1 MRVFSAIMSLVL
13 IVGLSAS
20 VHAAAFASSVNVAA
34 LVEYAAL
41 QQDAPDE
48 ETETDRFGV
57 EQPNGFARAEL
68 VFWQTL
74 HGVLLGVE
82 LCVLLECDDI
92 RLGIGSMVA
101 GGAGG
106 LTLSL
111 MATPN
116 DITSGHAH
124 LINSATMWGIWNA
137 LALNIIVEDWGS
149 EKMPVAVMMGGQLAG
164 LGSGI
169 ALWDKVKP
177 TAGDIALV
185 NSAGVWSGILSAFAV
200 NTLQLD
206 LNSREWFTTL
216 LASTD
221 VGGMAGGWYSTIEPM
236 GAGRVFI
243 INASGVVG
251 TLFGFGV
258 AVIIQGEEVTDSL
271 MSGAGMLGALAGL
284 GAGWYFTS
292 DWAVVPGE
300 QDAASTVAASYDIEL
315 VSVQVA
321 F

>member
-1 MRVFSAIMSLVL
+1 MSLVL
-13 IVGLSAS
+13 MVGLSIS
-20 VHAAAFASSVNVAA
+20 VNATVYDSSVNVAT

-41 QQDAPDE
+41 QEDSTDE
-48 ETETDRFGV
+48 EPETDRFGI

-74 HGVLLGVE
+74 HGVLLGAE
-82 LCVLLECDDI
+82 FCALLECDDI
-92 RLGIGSMVA
+92 RLGIGSMLA
-101 GGAGG
+101 GGVGG

-111 MATPN
+111 MGTPN

-124 LINSATMWGIWNA
+124 LINSSTMWGMWNA
-137 LALNIIVEDWGS
+137 LAMNFIIDDWGN
-149 EKMPVAVMMGGQLAG
+149 EKMPIAVMMGGQLSG
-164 LGSGI
+164 LGAGV
-169 ALWDKVKP
+169 ALWDRLKP

-185 NSAGVWSGILSAFAV
+185 NSSGIWSGILSAFAV

-206 LNSREWFTTL
+206 LSTREWFTTL

-221 VGGMAGGWYSTIEPM
+221 LGGMAGGWFSTIEPM

-243 INASGVVG
+243 INAGGVVG
-251 TLFGFGV
+251 MLLGFGV
-258 AVIIQGEEVTDSL
+258 AVIIQGEDVTDTM
-271 MSGAGMLGALAGL
+271 MSGSGLVGILAGL

-292 DWAVVPGE
+292 DWEVNPGE
-300 QDAASTVAASYDIEL
+300 QDESSTVAASHDIEL
-315 VSVQVA
+315 VSLQVA